1 MKIIFS
7 WDDGALEDQKLFEL
21 HEKYK
26 IPGMFFVPT
35 FNREGRK
42 VLTKEMIRS
51 SESEYVQFGG
61 HTQNHT
67 YLTSIPLEDV
77 EEEVL
82 LNKNYLQE
90 CLGHEIK
97 HFCLPGG
104 KYTKEILPIVYRHF
118 ETIRTADTMNFKYEG
133 GLLVPTIH
141 FYPRGIKS
149 LLGNAFKHNSYEEM
163 LYVLTHGMKDYFDI
177 INGIIQREKKK
188 EDRVI
193 VIWGHSCEIEQ
204 YNLWDK
210 LEQCMEL
217 VKNSDCYC
225 RYSDIFK

>member
-104 KYTKEILPIVYRHF
+104 PSAGALPGRGLSLLP
-118 ETIRTADTMNFKYEG
+118 DPG
-133 GLLVPTIH
+133 GLPGPGAGDGQRKDCGVDGGCGGNRNRPDPT
-141 FYPRGIKS
+141 G
-149 LLGNAFKHNSYEEM
+149 
-163 LYVLTHGMKDYFDI
+163 
-177 INGIIQREKKK
+177 
-188 EDRVI
+188 
-193 VIWGHSCEIEQ
+193 
-204 YNLWDK
+204 
-210 LEQCMEL
+210 
-217 VKNSDCYC
+217 
-225 RYSDIFK
+225 

>member
-82 LNKNYLQE
+82 LNKNYLPRV
-90 CLGHEIK
+90 
-97 HFCLPGG
+97 F
-104 KYTKEILPIVYRHF
+104 
-118 ETIRTADTMNFKYEG
+118 RT
-133 GLLVPTIH
+133 
-141 FYPRGIKS
+141 
-149 LLGNAFKHNSYEEM
+149 
-163 LYVLTHGMKDYFDI
+163 
-177 INGIIQREKKK
+177 
-188 EDRVI
+188 
-193 VIWGHSCEIEQ
+193 
-204 YNLWDK
+204 
-210 LEQCMEL
+210 
-217 VKNSDCYC
+217 
-225 RYSDIFK
+225 